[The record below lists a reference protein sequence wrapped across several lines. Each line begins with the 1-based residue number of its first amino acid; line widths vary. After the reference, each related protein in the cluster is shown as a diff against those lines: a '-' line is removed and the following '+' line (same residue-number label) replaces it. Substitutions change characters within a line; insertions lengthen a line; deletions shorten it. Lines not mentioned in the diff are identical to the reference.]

1 MSQSTTTQTTNKHHH
16 HGDGA
21 ARPSSSMDFDES
33 MPLEGQA
40 ALRMFILRPLLK
52 DFGRINKLM

>member
-21 ARPSSSMDFDES
+21 ACPSSGVDLMILAAQGAGGLAHSFS
-33 MPLEGQA
+33 KVAVEG
-40 ALRMFILRPLLK
+40 FS
-52 DFGRINKLM
+52 